1 MRKLHKYKV
10 YNKVDLVA
18 KFPVRILKFKRPK
31 WHRLQ
36 EMLLNQKNLNSELV
50 DITAIKTDFKVWNKV
65 KRAYKE
71 RLKSYSYLSAIF
83 DNTIKVKKLKSQSD
97 LKIRKKMYLKYFYEN
112 YYKTCSLL
120 WFANFFASSFKS
132 RQKIASRSIFVN
144 NEIASPNSI
153 LKNGDIISVVDN
165 SININDVIKKYNS
178 TLSMLTHVEVDYY
191 SQNVIVVKDIS
202 DLSDEDFFLL
212 TSDYVNTQQ
221 LR

>member
-10 YNKVDLVA
+10 YNKVDLIS

-36 EMLLNQKNLNSELV
+36 EMLLNQNNLGTELI

-71 RLKSYSYLSAIF
+71 RLKSYSLLSAIF
-83 DNTIKVKKLKSQSD
+83 DNTIKVKKLKAQSNI
-97 LKIRKKMYLKYFYEN
+97 KIRKKMYLKYFYEN

-120 WFANFFASSFKS
+120 WFSNFFASSFQS

-144 NEIASPNSI
+144 NKIASPNSI
-153 LKNGDIISVVDN
+153 LKNGDVISIVDN
-165 SININDVIKKYNS
+165 SIDINNTIKKYNS

-202 DLSDEDFFLL
+202 DLSEEDFFLL
-212 TSDYVNTQQ
+212 TPDYVNTQQ

>member
-10 YNKVDLVA
+10 YNKVDLVS
-18 KFPVRILKFKRPK
+18 KFPTRLLKFKRPK

-36 EMLLNQKNLNSELV
+36 EMLLNQNTLGSELV

-65 KRAYKE
+65 RRSYKE
-71 RLKSYSYLSAIF
+71 RLKSYSFLSAIF
-83 DNTIKVKKLKSQSD
+83 DNSIKVKKLKAQSD
-97 LKIRKKMYLKYFYEN
+97 IKIRKKVYLKYFYEN

-120 WFANFFASSFKS
+120 WFSNFFASSFQS

-144 NEIASPNSI
+144 NKLASPNSL
-153 LKNGDIISVVDN
+153 LKSGDIITVTDN
-165 SININDVIKKYNS
+165 TINIDNVIKKYNN

-191 SQNVIVVKDIS
+191 SQNTIIVKDMT
-202 DLSDEDFFLL
+202 DLSEEDFFLL
-212 TSDYVNTQQ
+212 TLDYVNTQQ